1 MQIVIIHG
9 SNDNYGASKVLLDE
23 VQVLESLGHDV
34 LILVPTEGPLREKI
48 SSRNLQA
55 IIEIDPK
62 LLIIRRSRIRD
73 LLHFPRTR
81 KKFSNFD
88 IVVLWTLAT
97 MAYVPFLK
105 LARIPYYLSVH
116 EILRPGLELKI
127 ISRILLAARTK
138 CEFCSYAAQ
147 ESLSNY
153 GDFNSNSVVTYPIF
167 EAKPSNI
174 SPNFLSPRTFAVVGR
189 INGQKGHLE
198 AIRAFQ
204 DSSIRKMDI
213 ELLLIGSP
221 FKGQEGYFEQVL
233 LEASSDSRIRIFGEL
248 SQVDF
253 QSLKITALL
262 SFPKSPEAFGLV
274 PIEAWL
280 QGVRTYGYNLGG
292 SKEVLKLVDGKVI
305 ENSGSVVDDIL
316 AAIQVH
322 LKESAFERVS
332 LEETLQPLSAGARRA
347 SVVKLLNALETQ
359 NK

>member
-1 MQIVIIHG
+1 MRIVIIHG

-23 VQVLESLGHDV
+23 VQVLESLGHEV
-34 LILVPTEGPLREKI
+34 LIFVPTEGPLREKI

-55 IIEIDPK
+55 RIEIDSK

-73 LLHFPRTR
+73 VLHLPRIRT
-81 KKFSNFD
+81 KFSNFE
-88 IVVLWTLAT
+88 IVVLWTITTL
-97 MAYVPFLK
+97 AYVPFLK
-105 LARIPYYLSVH
+105 LARIPYYLSIH

-138 CEFCSYAAQ
+138 CEFCSYAAL
-147 ESLSNY
+147 ESFSNY

-167 EAKPSNI
+167 EAEPKNFI
-174 SPNFLSPRTFAVVGR
+174 PNFSSPRTFAVVGR

-204 DSSIRKMDI
+204 DSSIRKMDL

-221 FKGQEGYFEQVL
+221 FKGQEDHFEQVL
-233 LEASSDSRIRIFGEL
+233 LEASSDSRIRVIGEL

-253 QSLKITALL
+253 QSLRITAVL
-262 SFPKSPEAFGLV
+262 SFPKFPESFGLV

-280 QGVRTYGYNLGG
+280 QGVRTYGYDSGG
-292 SKEVLKLVDGKVI
+292 SMEVFKLVGAKMI

-316 AAIQVH
+316 TAIHVH

-332 LEETLQPLSAGARRA
+332 LEQTSQQLSAGARR
-347 SVVKLLNALETQ
+347 SRVLKLLNALETQ
-359 NK
+359 TK